1 MGFKL
6 TLCVVL
12 SLAGLAY
19 AKDPK
24 AYQVGSLVQMESVQC
39 GSSETCPE
47 YVLQSERVTYRIRP
61 RNEKHSVLLSV
72 GERAEFRLQKDKM
85 LLRGESLDS
94 KERAYVVVS
103 MTPRSETNTADAT
116 PFHVNHLQ

>member
-1 MGFKL
+1 MRIERNL
-6 TLCVVL
+6 PRICAAERARHV
-12 SLAGLAY
+12 SHSS
-19 AKDPK
+19 AK
-24 AYQVGSLVQMESVQC
+24 
-39 GSSETCPE
+39 
-47 YVLQSERVTYRIRP
+47 R
-61 RNEKHSVLLSV
+61 KHSVLLSV